1 MVLKQTRTSQTF
13 EDLSKEVVK
22 RFLQTAVV
30 LDDGAFLRP
39 LATAPVRVN
48 APDRMATIPDDEE
61 DDTPFPVG
69 NPKQP
74 DYPLDTQVLTEGFA
88 KHGII
93 CAVLGPAINDDSISV
108 TLSAC
113 RRADI
118 LVLDWQINGD
128 NGKMAMEIIR
138 YLKGEDEK
146 MGGRMRLIA
155 IYTGERDLG
164 RICKV
169 ALDGL
174 SGLAVAPLQGND
186 QVLIGS
192 YSRISFIHKGPTS
205 ERGGIVDESDLSEQL
220 IAEFVEMGKGI
231 LTNVALSCIAAI
243 RDATHQILARFRP
256 DLDSPYLTHRILLET
271 PEDAENFAVDLL
283 VSEFSAILQGQEIGA
298 QYANRDAIQ
307 AALSDFERQGKQ
319 FQLMESEKDSKEIT
333 HNDLMNLIDSGPE
346 GLAQIPGI
354 RSGKGQQHR
363 LHERLY
369 LLLSEERE
377 EGIALHSEFARLSNR
392 IREPLTVARDYQAQL
407 SLGTVVK
414 RTDTDEY
421 LICIQPLCDAL
432 RLSIATPFIFASLSI
447 DDDMFNVVVRDL
459 VSSKDIR
466 LKLDSKASK
475 IQSVEFEPDPEARRV
490 LSSSNSGCRAFK
502 STTQQEFIWI
512 CDLRIPIAQRFVHLI
527 ASDLSRIGLDEF
539 EWLRRHASGR

>member
-1 MVLKQTRTSQTF
+1 MVLKQTRTNQTF

-192 YSRISFIHKGPTS
+192 YSRITFIHKGPTS
-205 ERGGIVDESDLSEQL
+205 ERGGIVDEGDLSEQL

-256 DLDSPYLTHRILLET
+256 DLDAPYLTHRILLET

-459 VSSKDIR
+459 VGSKDIR

-490 LSSSNSGCRAFK
+490 LSSSNSACRAFK

-539 EWLRRHASGR
+539 EWLRRHARGR

>member
-1 MVLKQTRTSQTF
+1 MKQTRTSQTF

-205 ERGGIVDESDLSEQL
+205 ERGGIVDESDLPEQL

-256 DLDSPYLTHRILLET
+256 DLDAPYLTHRILLET

-319 FQLMESEKDSKEIT
+319 FQLMESEKDSREIT

-466 LKLDSKASK
+466 LQLDSKASK

-490 LSSSNSGCRAFK
+490 LSSSNSACRAFK

-539 EWLRRHASGR
+539 EWLRRHARGR